1 MIDGKLAPDW
11 PGARC
16 PQNLEK
22 PGEILLKSWFAIF
35 FSRFK
40 DEWNSACS
48 GKRTVL
54 AKQQRILRPKV
65 VPHGLKLHGLRLGL
79 KVEELCKGNSFA
91 SFQNQQESATALFT
105 AHSQERRAFSYY
117 IFPWIGTKKTKF
129 TGSWNEFISSSGC
142 VVHKLTMQDFQ
153 SDAK

>member
-1 MIDGKLAPDW
+1 MANLLPIGQGRVVRKTWKNQVKSCWNPNLQSSLVGSKMNGTPLVAAKELFW
-11 PGARC
+11 P
-16 PQNLEK
+16 
-22 PGEILLKSWFAIF
+22 
-35 FSRFK
+35 
-40 DEWNSACS
+40 
-48 GKRTVL
+48 
-54 AKQQRILRPKV
+54 KQQRVLRPKV